1 MSFKGGKNSIPE
13 GPIKPFLRWAGGKSL
28 FVKSILERL
37 PSKERVG
44 KYYEPFLGAGSVFLA
59 YQSKAAKL
67 SDLNKQLIDTFAAIK
82 ENPRLVYRYLRELAS
97 EDSERNY
104 YKIRDQYNHG
114 SKSMKQAARFIYLNK
129 TCFNGIFRVNTEG
142 KFNVPYGYKKKIM
155 LPSSEHLLSISRLLS
170 NADLGVQNYKDA
182 VSTASEGDLVYL
194 DPPYPPINSSSYFT
208 HYTKERFSQNDQ
220 CEVAE
225 VADDLNVRG
234 CFVLVTNADTEEI
247 RRLYDGWYIHRIER
261 TRWITSSKQKHKVG
275 ELIISNYV
283 PKAEDADADNKRAD

>member
-1 MSFKGGKNSIPE
+1 MSFKGGKNSMAE

-37 PSKERVG
+37 PSKERIG

-59 YQSKAAKL
+59 YQPKATKL

-155 LPSSEHLLSISRLLS
+155 LPSTDRDCFLTLIWGCRTTKMLCQQHQRAIWYTSIHHILLSTVPPTLRIILKSGFRRMHSVKLQKLLM
-170 NADLGVQNYKDA
+170 
-182 VSTASEGDLVYL
+182 
-194 DPPYPPINSSSYFT
+194 I
-208 HYTKERFSQNDQ
+208 
-220 CEVAE
+220 
-225 VADDLNVRG
+225 
-234 CFVLVTNADTEEI
+234 
-247 RRLYDGWYIHRIER
+247 
-261 TRWITSSKQKHKVG
+261 
-275 ELIISNYV
+275 
-283 PKAEDADADNKRAD
+283 